1 MSLISLCLAHPG
13 DVPLVRYEGGASLDQ
28 RGTLIQTGA
37 ASVLSYMRALALAG
51 PRLPPLGMRAGR
63 PSWARADR
71 MAKDEA
77 PVAGVDYSRLI
88 VAVAHA
94 ADRDAF
100 TALFAHFAPRVK
112 AYLLR
117 TGSDDAL
124 ADELAQETLL
134 SVWRKAASFDP
145 ARASA
150 ATWIFTIARNL
161 RVDRFRKEWRDV
173 AVGDDLPDAV
183 DEAARPDESLSGD
196 ERSERVRQALWKL
209 PPDQVKVI
217 ELSFF
222 EEAPHAE
229 IARALGIP
237 LGTVKS
243 RIRIAM
249 TKLRALLDEL
259 S

>member
-1 MSLISLCLAHPG
+1 MHALDIAHLR
-13 DVPLVRYEGGASLDQ
+13 V
-28 RGTLIQTGA
+28 A
-37 ASVLSYMRALALAG
+37 A
-51 PRLPPLGMRAGR
+51 PRLWVLR
-63 PSWARADR
+63 PFSARVDR
-71 MAKDEA
+71 MTKER
-77 PVAGVDYSRLI
+77 PLAGVDYSRLI
-88 VAVAHA
+88 VAVARA

-100 TALFAHFAPRVK
+100 TALFEHFAPRVK
-112 AYLLR
+112 TYLVK

-145 ARASA
+145 SRATA

-161 RVDRFRKEWRDV
+161 RVDRFRKEWREV
-173 AVGDDLPDAV
+173 AVGDELPDAA
-183 DEAARPDESLSGD
+183 DDTAAPDENLSGD
-196 ERSERVRQALWKL
+196 ERGERVRQALRTL
-209 PPDQVKVI
+209 PADQIKVI

-249 TKLRALLDEL
+249 TKLRVILGEL

>member
-1 MSLISLCLAHPG
+1 
-13 DVPLVRYEGGASLDQ
+13 
-28 RGTLIQTGA
+28 
-37 ASVLSYMRALALAG
+37 
-51 PRLPPLGMRAGR
+51 
-63 PSWARADR
+63 

-77 PVAGVDYSRLI
+77 PVAGADYSRLI
-88 VAVAHA
+88 VAVARA
-94 ADRDAF
+94 ADREAF
-100 TALFAHFAPRVK
+100 TALFEHFAPRVK
-112 AYLLR
+112 AYLAR
-117 TGSDDAL
+117 TGTGDAL

-145 ARASA
+145 ARATA

-183 DEAARPDESLSGD
+183 DESVAPDESLSGD
-196 ERSERVRQALWKL
+196 ERGERVRQALRTL
-209 PPDQVKVI
+209 PPDQLKVI

-222 EEAPHAE
+222 EDAPHGE
-229 IARALGIP
+229 IAKALGIP

-249 TKLRALLDEL
+249 TKMRALLDEL

>member
-13 DVPLVRYEGGASLDQ
+13 DVPLVRYEGGAFLDQ

-37 ASVLSYMRALALAG
+37 ASVLRCMRALALAG
-51 PRLPPLGMRAGR
+51 PRLPPLGMRARR

-77 PVAGVDYSRLI
+77 PVAGADYSRLI

-183 DEAARPDESLSGD
+183 DEAAGPDESLSGD
-196 ERSERVRQALWKL
+196 ERGERVRQALRKL